1 MELGK
6 SLIDKHELKL
16 SKSELVMNV
25 VKCCKQFF
33 KSLLAVPVLIFL
45 FLFFQYN
52 NRLFV
57 IEAKLIWPQKKLDT
71 KLFQTRRY
79 EFRQMMVVDL
89 IEWVFIGKPLT
100 FLREKLGAPDGDY
113 YYNDSNYTYALTNK
127 GNADWILT
135 FISNDTGVVERIII
149 RKKLLLNFKKNSEFG
164 FLNILSVRVTT

>member
-1 MELGK
+1 
-6 SLIDKHELKL
+6 
-16 SKSELVMNV
+16 MNV

-45 FLFFQYN
+45 FFLFFQYN

-89 IEWVFIGKPLT
+89 IESGFFIGKPLT

-149 RKKLLLNFKKNSEFG
+149 RKSCCSTSKKIVNLVF
-164 FLNILSVRVTT
+164 